1 MKNRE
6 AARLAD
12 AMLEKFGPEAVSECD
27 ARAQYRLALADHAGA
42 AAWRR
47 AAMKA
52 RHPQPFGTKAQQ
64 NKGKRVQPAFQ
75 KRNNQKGR

>member
-1 MKNRE
+1 M
-6 AARLAD
+6 
-12 AMLEKFGPEAVSECD
+12 
-27 ARAQYRLALADHAGA
+27 RALALCRRALYEVPMNKTPKNPAKMTDAE
-42 AAWRR
+42 R

-52 RHPQPFGTKAQQ
+52 HHPQPFGTKAQQ

>member
-1 MKNRE
+1 MKITPKNP
-6 AARLAD
+6 AKMTD
-12 AMLEKFGPEAVSECD
+12 AE
-27 ARAQYRLALADHAGA
+27 
-42 AAWRR
+42 R

-52 RHPQPFGTKAQQ
+52 QHPQPFGTKAQQ

>member
-1 MKNRE
+1 MKKPPKNP
-6 AARLAD
+6 AQMTD
-12 AMLEKFGPEAVSECD
+12 AE
-27 ARAQYRLALADHAGA
+27 
-42 AAWRR
+42 R

-64 NKGKRVQPAFQ
+64 NKGKRVQAAYQ

>member
-1 MKNRE
+1 MKTTPKNP
-6 AARLAD
+6 AKMTD
-12 AMLEKFGPEAVSECD
+12 AE
-27 ARAQYRLALADHAGA
+27 
-42 AAWRR
+42 R

-52 RHPQPFGTKAQQ
+52 QHPQPFGTKAQQ